1 MALYL
6 FSWRKECERCN
17 DVLMFCIWFQ
27 QIRKATLFRPEDPNK
42 LLQVLPPVWQHHE
55 VARIKGF
62 RSPSPGSQVAPS
74 VPIRES
80 SDDIYNTN
88 YYFRNPRNLKTG
100 VCIAHCQFAV
110 EKKMILMIVAG
121 FIFFVQDT
129 TFLDTGKKT
138 YLIGEDKPNLPTAY
152 KRKINLL
159 PYDPSG
165 LRTTKTTTW
174 DAVNQV
180 LEKRVVVNHLP
191 NPIWAKEA
199 DAIDAAREKKGLPP
213 AVGKPYK
220 FAYASKNYNQVRW

>member
-1 MALYL
+1 MDKLLRKYL
-6 FSWRKECERCN
+6 PLPIVEK
-17 DVLMFCIWFQ
+17 
-27 QIRKATLFRPEDPNK
+27 IRKATLFRPEDPNK
-42 LLQVLPPVWQHHE
+42 LLQMLPPVWQHHE

-62 RSPSPGSQVAPS
+62 RNPSPGSQVAPS
-74 VPIRES
+74 VPSRYS

-88 YYFRNPRNLKTG
+88 YYFRNPKNLKTG
-100 VCIAHCQFAV
+100 
-110 EKKMILMIVAG
+110 
-121 FIFFVQDT
+121 DT
-129 TFLDTGKKT
+129 TMLETGKKT

-180 LEKRVVVNHLP
+180 LEKRVVVDHLP
-191 NPIWAKEA
+191 DPIWAKETET
-199 DAIDAAREKKGLPP
+199 IDAEREKKGLPP

-220 FAYASKNYNQVRW
+220 YAHASKNYNQVRW